1 MSTDGGLSWSADGSY
16 SYGIGDVSCASSG
29 FCMAVPYGGDRHLV
43 VSTSLGS
50 PWTPISDPRFIPSDL
65 KAVSATCI
73 PSFCIVTGGD
83 TNGNI
88 PPHGTAAFLTT
99 DHGTTWKAIHLPP
112 PMKDIQTM
120 SCMPNG
126 KCYLVYDTY
135 TNQFSDMAIS
145 TNSGQSWL
153 PIKHAAGF
161 TSPGGFSCPSTKSCV
176 YLADKRL
183 EVSSGHA
190 PVWTDNYGPFS
201 LKRSKAA
208 YAWTLACSSVTQ
220 CMIGGTL
227 DGSSP
232 EQVVWIEAPAWTAKQ
247 VISGLKIAAVKT
259 ASDFTTAFNETAQAV
274 NNQPASEASFDNLLS
289 VVQGNM
295 ATISGVAIHAR
306 GPELLK
312 VRALDLAWGA
322 LHDTL
327 DPLAHSK
334 GANLSPASELSLLS
348 AKIKAIAAAEKR
360 ADVSTLKDP
369 FAISS

>member
-1 MSTDGGLSWSADGSY
+1 
-16 SYGIGDVSCASSG
+16 
-29 FCMAVPYGGDRHLV
+29 
-43 VSTSLGS
+43 
-50 PWTPISDPRFIPSDL
+50 
-65 KAVSATCI
+65 
-73 PSFCIVTGGD
+73 
-83 TNGNI
+83 
-88 PPHGTAAFLTT
+88 
-99 DHGTTWKAIHLPP
+99 
-112 PMKDIQTM
+112 
-120 SCMPNG
+120 
-126 KCYLVYDTY
+126 
-135 TNQFSDMAIS
+135 
-145 TNSGQSWL
+145 
-153 PIKHAAGF
+153 
-161 TSPGGFSCPSTKSCV
+161 
-176 YLADKRL
+176 
-183 EVSSGHA
+183 
-190 PVWTDNYGPFS
+190 
-201 LKRSKAA
+201 
-208 YAWTLACSSVTQ
+208 
-220 CMIGGTL
+220 MIGGTL

-232 EQVVWIEAPAWTAKQ
+232 EQVVWIEAPAWTARQ